1 MLDILNQ
8 GLSIVLSQ
16 VFSRLFFAI
25 IGGLLLAFSLAGY
38 GLGFLAW
45 FALIPLFLLIKS
57 SNTLKGS
64 LFDSFIFLT
73 VYNLATFI
81 WLLALH
87 PLTWQGLTTQESILV
102 SLLAWFTPSITH
114 TLILLP
120 FSIALKLLLMFRAD
134 NRSFELKI
142 LDIMFLAFLWIV
154 IEYKIMLGLGDNLR
168 SFFVPINFIAYSQY
182 QNLYL
187 IQIANAIGSIGIE
200 FFIVFVNLL
209 LSNLFNVHKVFDQ
222 SKIYTS
228 SLNIKKQ
235 FFGIE
240 RTSDY
245 IKIGA
250 IMIILIFGIYYYGY
264 QNIHEYEDK
273 RLSSPL
279 KSVAILQADFSAKF
293 TRSNEGFEKLILLQ
307 KNLSQ
312 TIQKKVDF
320 LFWAEGAIPQINYS
334 GINLAR
340 ELEATTN
347 NFAFGT
353 FISENGKTFNGLD
366 NYSFEEEFSRKPVL
380 KDLSEINQKT
390 ETEVL
395 PNKLSI
401 NKEETTSEIVKAEES
416 KDETT
421 SDDDKKED
429 VAEEDAP
436 RDESEKEESTE
447 ETHTEFS
454 QAELVIEPE
463 ISVQQ
468 VYNIHAKILND
479 KYRKNL
485 LVPYGEYTPFYE
497 QLPSK
502 LKLLAN
508 HSIGSGFDAS
518 NEIKNIQTPYG
529 NYAPNICFEILFP
542 EHIRKFIKDDT
553 GFIVNIN
560 DLSWFK
566 NPIKIFGIELS
577 FMRGFVHRMMLSAA
591 TFRAIENNRD
601 LVLASNSGISTVI
614 QATGARNKE
623 SKINNMELIEDK
635 LLLQR
640 DLSIYTK
647 YGF

>member
-16 VFSRLFFAI
+16 IFSRLFFAI

-142 LDIMFLAFLWIV
+142 LDIMFLAFIWIV

-250 IMIILIFGIYYYGY
+250 IMLVFIIGIYYYGY

-293 TRSNEGFEKLILLQ
+293 TRSTEGFEKLILLQ

-334 GINLAR
+334 GLNLAR

-366 NYSFEEEFSRKPVL
+366 NYSFEEEFSKKPVL
-380 KDLSEINQKT
+380 KDLSEINTKTVQELSVELKKEENAPLVQT
-390 ETEVL
+390 ETVEAEEDTPSEENETVEDKSSDE
-395 PNKLSI
+395 NETVET
-401 NKEETTSEIVKAEES
+401 KEETLS
-416 KDETT
+416 
-421 SDDDKKED
+421 
-429 VAEEDAP
+429 
-436 RDESEKEESTE
+436 
-447 ETHTEFS
+447 EFS
-454 QAELVIEPE
+454 QSELVIKPE

-485 LVPYGEYTPFYE
+485 LVPYGEYTPFYQ
-497 QLPSK
+497 QLPEK

-601 LVLASNSGISTVI
+601 LVLASNSGISTII

-623 SKINNMELIEDK
+623 SKINSIELIEDK